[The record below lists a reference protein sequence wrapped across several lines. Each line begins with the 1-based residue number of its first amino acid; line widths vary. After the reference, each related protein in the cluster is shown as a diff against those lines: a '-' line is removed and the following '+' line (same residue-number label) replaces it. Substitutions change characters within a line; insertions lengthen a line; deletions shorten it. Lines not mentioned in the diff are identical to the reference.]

1 LDNVLTDAVETE
13 RAPSLLY
20 YFASLLYYFASLQ
33 LLISVF
39 AYYKRDMGNKKR
51 LVVLTGAGI
60 SAESGI
66 STFRDSDGLWEKHSV
81 EEICTHEALYRN
93 YDMVVQFYNDRFA
106 QLATV
111 EPNAAHLALKTLEDK
126 FDVQI
131 ITQNVDNLH
140 ERAGSSNIIHLHG
153 ELTKVCSMKNENLI
167 VDRNTLPN
175 PLITGKDVAP
185 DGGKWRPFI
194 VFFNEAVPMI
204 EPAIELVQT
213 ADILLII
220 GTSLQVYPAASLSM
234 YAPRNAEMFLIDP
247 KPNTAGFNRPINVIA
262 KGASEGMKEF
272 MEIMNEKL

>member
-1 LDNVLTDAVETE
+1 
-13 RAPSLLY
+13 
-20 YFASLLYYFASLQ
+20 
-33 LLISVF
+33 
-39 AYYKRDMGNKKR
+39 MGNKKR

-175 PLITGKDVAP
+175 PLITGKEVAP

-247 KPNTAGFNRPINVIA
+247 KPNTAGFNRPVNVIA
-262 KGASEGMKEF
+262 KGASEGMREF
-272 MEIMNEKL
+272 MEIMNEKI